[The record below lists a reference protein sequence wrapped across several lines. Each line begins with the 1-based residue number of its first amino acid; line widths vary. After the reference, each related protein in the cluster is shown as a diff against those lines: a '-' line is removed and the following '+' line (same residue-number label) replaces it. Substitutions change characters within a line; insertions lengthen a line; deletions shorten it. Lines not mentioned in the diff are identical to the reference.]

1 MHYTSA
7 RRSVEPDADSDVEF
21 DLRRYARVL
30 RRRKWVIL
38 ASVVVCVAG
47 AVAYSRQQTP
57 IYKPTAQLLLAS
69 QPGDPLAAPS
79 NNIQDAARKLNNE
92 VQQILSAPALA
103 AVKKD
108 YKGKLDP
115 SKVQAAPSATQNAD
129 VIYLSLNNADPKA
142 AADLVNQYANSYIAY
157 RSQKVVNDLLDAGKA
172 VTQKLNDTQHA
183 IDVISTPLNDFTNR
197 IQAALDDKT
206 RQALTAQRAALVIQL
221 QPQLT
226 PLQNQLT
233 FYQQQLDKVTLSAGV
248 QQAGTLDLLVPASA
262 SAKQISPKPIRNGAL
277 ALFVGLLLGVG
288 IALLLEYLDDSIRSR
303 ETLET
308 LSGLPV
314 VGVIPKFPSPRGSDP
329 ADIVAVTQPRS
340 IAAEAFRTLRAA
352 VKFLNL
358 DKPVRV
364 FQITSPAAR
373 EGKTMTAA
381 NLAAVMAQAGERV
394 VIVGCDLRNPRLDLV
409 EHVPDQRP
417 GLTSVLLGDAKLS
430 DAIWEH
436 PDTPGLWVLP
446 TGPTPPFPAEMLE
459 GQRMG
464 ALVEALAETYDM
476 VILDCAPTLPVAD
489 ALIVSRWAQATL
501 MVAAQGRTSR
511 RGFRRALQLLRQVH
525 APLIGTVLNEA
536 SDKEDDYGY
545 GYGYGYGYYGPD
557 RNGNDNGNGS
567 NGKKRRKSKSDRG
580 ESDPEVM
587 AGV

>member
-1 MHYTSA
+1 LHYTSA
-7 RRSVEPDADSDVEF
+7 RPSIEADAESDVDF

-38 ASVVVCVAG
+38 ASLVVCVAG
-47 AVAYSRQQTP
+47 AVVYSRQQTP
-57 IYKPTAQLLLAS
+57 IYKPTAQLLLAT

-79 NNIQDAARKLNNE
+79 SNVQDAARKLNNE
-92 VQQILSAPALA
+92 VQQLLSAPAVA
-103 AVKKD
+103 AVRNG

-115 SKVQAAPSATQNAD
+115 SKVQAAPSANQNAD
-129 VIYLSLNNADPKA
+129 VIYLSLTDPDPKA
-142 AADLVNQYANSYIAY
+142 AANLVNQYANLYIAY
-157 RSQKVVNDLLDAGKA
+157 RSQKVVDDLLAAGKA

-183 IDVISTPLNDFTNR
+183 IEVISTPLTDFSNK
-197 IQAALDDKT
+197 IQGAPDDKT
-206 RQALTAQRAALVIQL
+206 RQALTAQRAALLVQL

-248 QQAGTLDLLVPASA
+248 QQAGTLDLLLPASSA
-262 SAKQISPKPIRNGAL
+262 AKQISPKPVRNGAV
-277 ALFVGLLLGVG
+277 ALFVGLLIGVG

-314 VGVIPKFPSPRGSDP
+314 VGVIPKFPSPKGSDP

-394 VIVGCDLRNPRLDLV
+394 VIVGCDLRNPRLDMV
-409 EHVPDQRP
+409 EHVPDARP
-417 GLTSVLLGDAKLS
+417 GLTSVLLGDANLS

-464 ALVEALAETYDM
+464 ALVEALAGTYDM

-501 MVAAQGRTSR
+501 VVAAQGRTSR

-525 APLIGTVLNEA
+525 APLIGTILNEA
-536 SDKEDDYGY
+536 SDREDDYGY

-557 RNGNDNGNGS
+557 ENGNGD
-567 NGKKRRKSKSDRG
+567 GKKRRKSKSDRG
-580 ESDPEVM
+580 EPDPEVM
-587 AGV
+587 AEV